1 VRAMKMIA
9 AMQARSDTVRG
20 APPRAWEGGGG
31 SSGWMRCHNE
41 SGSRRSASVV
51 MGGEHPTT
59 SHPVPSGR
67 PRPHNVVVHAHHQ
80 PRHLRAVRTAG
91 ADESEQVEPVL
102 RCSRPPR
109 GRQRLGRAARL
120 GCCLAI
126 ALTVLLAGCVRS
138 TSSVEDFKLG
148 PVFELQVIDSRP
160 CPTAA
165 DPQLA
170 CFAVELRNVGEKAGG
185 GRCVVHH
192 YLRSSGDALVGE
204 GPSFEA
210 RLRPGEVLR
219 AQGQAHL
226 TAPFASL
233 RFNSSYCNP
242 GPRL

>member
-1 VRAMKMIA
+1 
-9 AMQARSDTVRG
+9 
-20 APPRAWEGGGG
+20 
-31 SSGWMRCHNE
+31 
-41 SGSRRSASVV
+41 
-51 MGGEHPTT
+51 MGGKDPTT
-59 SHPVPSGR
+59 CQPVPSGR
-67 PRPHNVVVHAHHQ
+67 LRLHNVVVQERHQ
-80 PRHLRAVRTAG
+80 PPHPRAVRTAG
-91 ADESEQVEPVL
+91 ADGEANKWSLFGDAAVV
-102 RCSRPPR
+102 RA
-109 GRQRLGRAARL
+109 GGQRLGRAARL

-126 ALTVLLAGCVRS
+126 ALTVLLAGCVRA
-138 TSSVEDFKLG
+138 TSSVEDFRPG
-148 PVFELQVIDSRP
+148 PVFELQVIKSLP

-170 CFAVELRNVGEKAGG
+170 CFAVEMRNRGEKAGG

-192 YLRSSGDALVGE
+192 YVRDGEALVGE